1 MTPRLRKL
9 FADHK
14 YKLAVL
20 LLLTAASAFCVLL
33 VIARIAYSSRPAYSN
48 LVWNLLLAWIPFIL
62 SYIAYILAWW
72 RLPVYVVV
80 PAFAVLWLIFFPN
93 APYILTDLQHLGQ
106 DAAGVP
112 TWYDVIMLI
121 WYSWTGMLMG
131 VVSLNLMQE
140 IIRRRAGRAAGWIFA
155 LAVALLSSVGI
166 YVGRFIRLNSWD
178 LLRNPGA
185 AATNVFDWLSDP
197 SLRSLGFVA
206 LYTLFF
212 IFVYVTLH
220 AFGRILQEG
229 SDGR

>member
-1 MTPRLRKL
+1 MKALRNV

-20 LLLTAASAFCVLL
+20 LLLTAASVFCVLL
-33 VIARIAYSSRPAYSN
+33 VLARMAYSSNPRYSN
-48 LVWNLLLAWIPFIL
+48 LVWNLLLAWIPFVL
-62 SYIAYILAWW
+62 AYIAYILAWW
-72 RLPVYVVV
+72 RLPLYVMV
-80 PAFAVLWLIFFPN
+80 PAFALLWLIFFPN

-106 DAAGVP
+106 GSGVVP
-112 TWYDVIMLI
+112 AWFDVIMLL
-121 WYSWTGMLMG
+121 WFSWTGMLMG

-155 LAVALLSSVGI
+155 LAVAILSSVGI

-178 LLRNPGA
+178 LLRNPTA
-185 AATNVFDWLSDP
+185 AASNVFDWLADP
-197 SLRSLGFVA
+197 SLRSVGFVG

-220 AFGRILQEG
+220 AFGRILYEG
-229 SDGR
+229 TERR